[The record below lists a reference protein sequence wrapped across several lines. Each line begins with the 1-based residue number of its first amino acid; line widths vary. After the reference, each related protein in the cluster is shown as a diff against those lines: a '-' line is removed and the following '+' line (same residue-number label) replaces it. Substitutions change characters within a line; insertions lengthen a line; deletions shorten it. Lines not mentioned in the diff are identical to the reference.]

1 LPLTTLERTRQHTT
15 RAAIDSPSTRA
26 LMVASH
32 SPPPLG
38 GRGSRGGGALLGDV
52 GGSLSAPPGRSLD
65 GLTLLSCVS
74 TCATGGDRQT
84 GSVV

>member
-1 LPLTTLERTRQHTT
+1 
-15 RAAIDSPSTRA
+15 
-26 LMVASH
+26 MVASH

-38 GRGSRGGGALLGDV
+38 GRGGGSGTGSRGGGALLGDV

-84 GSVV
+84 GSVVARGGIGDRG

>member
-1 LPLTTLERTRQHTT
+1 
-15 RAAIDSPSTRA
+15 
-26 LMVASH
+26 MVASH

-38 GRGSRGGGALLGDV
+38 GRGGGSGRGSRGGGALLGDV
-52 GGSLSAPPGRSLD
+52 GGSLSAPGWSLD

-84 GSVV
+84 GSVVARGGIRDRR